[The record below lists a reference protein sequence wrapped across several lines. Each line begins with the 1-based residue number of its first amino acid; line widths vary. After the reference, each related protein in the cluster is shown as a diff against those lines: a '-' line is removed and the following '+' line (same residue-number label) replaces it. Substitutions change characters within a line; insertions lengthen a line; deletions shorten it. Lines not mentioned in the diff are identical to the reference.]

1 MNLQPCVFIVDD
13 DYAVRDSLGQVMEA
27 TGLPYQLFESAE
39 QFLEAYRPGQPGCL
53 LLDLNMPNMT
63 GDELQTELIRLNIKL
78 PIIFLT
84 AFGDIPTTVRAIK
97 AGAIDFLTK
106 PVASKL
112 LIERIE
118 TVLQQQS
125 LLLLEQGQC
134 NRIMTLT
141 AREFDVMCLV
151 IAGLSNKQIAR
162 QLGISH
168 RTVEIH
174 RARVMENRRQQ
185 PSGFGAYMQR
195 MPDSMQACRIIS
207 NCIVL
212 QYLL

>member
-13 DYAVRDSLGQVMEA
+13 DDAVRDSLGQVMKA
-27 TGLPYQLFESAE
+27 AGLPCQLFESAK
-39 QFLEAYRPGQPGCL
+39 QFLEAYKPGQPGCL
-53 LLDLNMPNMT
+53 VLDLNMPNMT
-63 GDELQTELIRLNIKL
+63 GDELQVELNRLNIKL

-106 PVASKL
+106 PVASKVL
-112 LIERIE
+112 LERIE
-118 TVLQQQS
+118 TVLRQQALVS
-125 LLLLEQGQC
+125 EQGQC
-134 NRIMTLT
+134 QRITTLT

-151 IAGLSNKQIAR
+151 IAGHSNKQIAR

-174 RARVMENRRQQ
+174 RARVMEKT
-185 PSGFGAYMQR
+185 GANNLI
-195 MPDSMQACRIIS
+195 DLARICSECQIPCNS
-207 NCIVL
+207 VK
-212 QYLL
+212 

>member
-13 DYAVRDSLGQVMEA
+13 DDAVRDSLGQVMEA
-27 TGLPYQLFESAE
+27 AGLPYQLFDSAE
-39 QFLEAYRPGQPGCL
+39 QFLQAYRLGQPGCL
-53 LLDLNMPNMT
+53 LLDLNMPDMT
-63 GDELQTELIRLNIKL
+63 GDELQTELTHLNITL

-112 LIERIE
+112 LLDRIKA
-118 TVLQQQS
+118 VLQQQS
-125 LLLLEQGQC
+125 LLLEQTKH

-141 AREFDVMCLV
+141 ARELDVMRLV
-151 IAGLSNKQIAR
+151 IAGYSNKQIAR

-168 RTVEIH
+168 RTVEVH
-174 RARVMENRRQQ
+174 RARVMEKT
-185 PSGFGAYMQR
+185 GA
-195 MPDSMQACRIIS
+195 S
-207 NCIVL
+207 N
-212 QYLL
+212 LLDLVRLCNECQIPCNPVH

>member
-27 TGLPYQLFESAE
+27 AGLPYLLFESAE
-39 QFLEAYRPGQPGCL
+39 HFLEVYNPGHPGCL

-63 GDELQTELIRLNIKL
+63 GDELQTELIRLNIQL

-84 AFGDIPTTVRAIK
+84 AFGDIPTTVRVIK

-106 PVASKL
+106 PIVSKQL
-112 LIERIE
+112 VERVE

-125 LLLLEQGQC
+125 LLLEQSKC
-134 NRIMTLT
+134 NRITTLT
-141 AREFDVMCLV
+141 RRELDVMRLV
-151 IAGLSNKQIAR
+151 IAGHSNKQIAR
-162 QLGISH
+162 QLGISY

-174 RARVMENRRQQ
+174 RARVMEKT
-185 PSGFGAYMQR
+185 GA
-195 MPDSMQACRIIS
+195 S
-207 NCIVL
+207 N
-212 QYLL
+212 LLDLVRFCSECQIPCKPAQ